1 MVDLSRRKTILG
13 MGLLAGGSGAAF
25 SSAAFQDSVSP
36 SADFRIV
43 AAGDLVVR
51 RGKAFQNNDESYVVN
66 GYDPANPGGSE
77 ISDFSTLS
85 PNDLPVAWANNNQDG
100 SLSVQLAYQNSSSG
114 PTPLNNFLE
123 IENQGTTTEDVGINF
138 DGGYALNTADSW
150 TPGTLPDYSSASG
163 EIGNDDVQAIFQF
176 RDASDS
182 SQISP
187 SSPDSSE
194 TPINYVQMDPSDVLD
209 VNLGI
214 SLTGDQVSTFAQAA
228 NVGTPFSSASQ
239 DGFQLLNQISVGTE
253 STS

>member
-1 MVDLSRRKTILG
+1 

-85 PNDLPVAWANNNQDG
+85 PNDLPVAWANNNEDG

-123 IENQGTTTEDVGINF
+123 IENQGTTTENVGINF
-138 DGGYALNTADSW
+138 DGGYAIDGSEGWTDDAADLSS
-150 TPGTLPDYSSASG
+150 YSSSSS
-163 EIGNDDVQAIFQF
+163 EIGYDDIQAIFQF

-214 SLTGDQVSTFAQAA
+214 SLTGNQVSTFAQAA

-253 STS
+253 STN